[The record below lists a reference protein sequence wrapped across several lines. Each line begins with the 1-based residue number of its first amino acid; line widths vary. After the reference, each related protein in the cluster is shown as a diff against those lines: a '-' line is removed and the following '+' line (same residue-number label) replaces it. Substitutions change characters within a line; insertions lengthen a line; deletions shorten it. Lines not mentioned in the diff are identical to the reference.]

1 MEIFRNYISRNDKK
15 LTMDDSWSK
24 VCCRWANSLD
34 LADVKDLMS
43 LVDDLLSPV
52 SLNRRGIFEV
62 DFVREMIENDRNG
75 KEDNAYQI
83 YQLLTIELWFREF
96 VDK

>member
-1 MEIFRNYISRNDKK
+1 MVFACLVYTDASAIEDVKMEIFRNYISRNDKK

-43 LVDDLLSPV
+43 LVD
-52 SLNRRGIFEV
+52 GE
-62 DFVREMIENDRNG
+62 
-75 KEDNAYQI
+75 
-83 YQLLTIELWFREF
+83 
-96 VDK
+96 

>member
-43 LVDDLLSPV
+43 LVDGKKIFCCYLLKNILLPNV
-52 SLNRRGIFEV
+52 EIF
-62 DFVREMIENDRNG
+62 
-75 KEDNAYQI
+75 
-83 YQLLTIELWFREF
+83 
-96 VDK
+96 